1 MTFRQKLLLLFAATV
16 LLCVAVISA
25 SVYSTIRRRF
35 EQADQDRAN
44 AVAAQFRSEFGRRGL
59 EVSRKVESVAASE
72 TVQHIALE
80 MNRGAADSGGYV
92 GQAHTLAGQQ
102 HLDFLELVDY
112 RGAILSSAQWQA
124 KFGYPEAAISQTTI
138 SQATPPQAMP
148 AQTTL
153 AQATTPAPAVPAGAF
168 LKREELPDGA
178 TLGLFAVRV
187 ARVGEQPLYVIGGER
202 LDQGFLS
209 TLDIPTGTRVLL
221 YQNLDAKWNPKSLL
235 DLNGPA
241 AGVDQIAPLVAQ
253 VRDTLEESQRVIHWT
268 SDSADAEVFH
278 AIPLTGPIFSAT
290 IQGSLNQGSP
300 NQGSLNQ
307 SPRNQS
313 PANQSPA
320 NQQLMGVLLV
330 GSSRRP
336 LIELQRQIVSTA
348 MLVGGAGIF
357 VAVLASLWF
366 AARVTRPVV
375 SLAEAA
381 RRVAAGDLGAKV
393 EVESSDELGEL
404 AAAFN
409 RMTEDLV
416 QQKDRT
422 LQAERVAAWREL
434 ARRLAHELKNP
445 LFPLQVTVEN
455 LMRAKQKSP
464 EMFEEVFHEGTA
476 TLLAEI
482 NNLKTIIGRF
492 SEFSKMPQPQRRPTQ
507 VNDVV
512 RSVLRVFHAQLRDS
526 DRVTDRVTDKEKN
539 KIAVRIELAEALP
552 EISADPD
559 LLHRALQNLVLNAID
574 AMPQGGELAIRTRTL
589 DDRIELSVSDTG
601 SGLTQEECGR
611 LFTPYY
617 TTKQHGTGLGL
628 AIVQSVVSDHGGKI
642 SVQSTKE
649 KGTTFRIELPC
660 DFSAYSASL
669 R

>member
-1 MTFRQKLLLLFAATV
+1 MSFRKKLLLLFAATV

-25 SVYSTIRRRF
+25 SVYSTIRRSF
-35 EQADQDRAN
+35 ERADQDRAN
-44 AVAAQFRSEFGRRGL
+44 AVAAQFRSEFQRRGQ
-59 EVSRKVESVAASE
+59 EVARKVESVAAGE
-72 TVQHIALE
+72 TVQRIALD
-80 MNRGAADSGGYV
+80 MNRGAADSGDHV
-92 GQAHTLAGQQ
+92 SEARALAGQQ
-102 HLDFLELVDY
+102 QLDFLELVDS
-112 RGAILSSAQWQA
+112 RATILSSAQWEA
-124 KFGYPEAAISQTTI
+124 KFGYPEAAV
-138 SQATPPQAMP
+138 P
-148 AQTTL
+148 AAAGT
-153 AQATTPAPAVPAGAF
+153 AGAF
-168 LKREELPDGA
+168 LKREELPQGA

-241 AGVDQIAPLVAQ
+241 AGVDKIAPLVAK
-253 VRDTLEESQRVIHWT
+253 VRDTLQESQGVIRWT

-278 AIPLTGPIFSAT
+278 AIPLTGPVF
-290 IQGSLNQGSP
+290 NSP
-300 NQGSLNQ
+300 NQNSVNQ
-307 SPRNQS
+307 SAPNLNSANQNLTNQS
-313 PANQSPA
+313 TA
-320 NQQLMGVLLV
+320 NQQLLGVLLV

-336 LIELQRQIVSTA
+336 LIELQRQVVSTA
-348 MLVGGAGIF
+348 MLVGGVGIL
-357 VAVLASLWF
+357 VAVLTSLWF

-381 RRVAAGDLGAKV
+381 RRVAAGDLATKV

-404 AAAFN
+404 AASFN

-482 NNLKTIIGRF
+482 DNLKTIIGRF
-492 SEFSKMPQPQRRPTQ
+492 SEFSKMPQPQRQPTQ
-507 VNDVV
+507 VNEVV
-512 RSVLRVFHAQLRDS
+512 RSVLRVFHAQLRGNDN
-526 DRVTDRVTDKEKN
+526 DKEKN
-539 KIAVRIELAEALP
+539 QISVRTELAEALP

-574 AMPQGGELAIRTRTL
+574 AMPHGGALTIRTATL
-589 DDRIELSVSDTG
+589 GDRIEISVSDTG
-601 SGLTQEECGR
+601 SGLTPEECGR

-642 SVQSTKE
+642 SVASTKE
-649 KGTTFRIELPC
+649 KGTTFRIELPY
-660 DFSAYSASL
+660 DFSAFSASL

>member
-1 MTFRQKLLLLFAATV
+1 MSFRKKHLLLFAATV
-16 LLCVAVISA
+16 LLSVAVISA
-25 SVYSTIRRRF
+25 SVYSTIRRSF
-35 EQADQDRAN
+35 EQANQDRAN
-44 AVAAQFRSEFGRRGL
+44 AIAAQFRSEFKRRGSD
-59 EVSRKVESVAASE
+59 VVRKVESVAAGE
-72 TVQHIALE
+72 TVQRIALDL
-80 MNRGAADSGGYV
+80 NRGATDSGEYLSA
-92 GQAHTLAGQQ
+92 AHTLAGQQ
-102 HLDFLELVDY
+102 QLDFLELVDS
-112 RGAILSSAQWQA
+112 RATILSSAQWQA
-124 KFGYPEAAISQTTI
+124 KFGYPEAAIPP
-138 SQATPPQAMP
+138 AANPQA
-148 AQTTL
+148 AI
-153 AQATTPAPAVPAGAF
+153 APAGAF
-168 LKREELPDGA
+168 LKREELPEGA
-178 TLGLFAVRV
+178 TLGLFAVRA
-187 ARVGEQPLYVIGGER
+187 ARIGEQPLYVIGGER

-221 YQNLDAKWNPKSLL
+221 YQNLNAKWNPKSLL

-241 AGVDQIAPLVAQ
+241 AGADKIAPLAAQ
-253 VRDTLEESQRVIHWT
+253 VRDTLQESQGVIHWT
-268 SDSADAEVFH
+268 SDPADAEVFH
-278 AIPLTGPIFSAT
+278 AIPLTGPTLSAT
-290 IQGSLNQGSP
+290 SQTS
-300 NQGSLNQ
+300 
-307 SPRNQS
+307 
-313 PANQSPA
+313 ANQNGA

-336 LIELQRQIVSTA
+336 LIELERQVVSTA
-348 MLVGGAGIF
+348 MLVGGAGIL

-375 SLAEAA
+375 SLAAAA
-381 RRVAAGDLGAKV
+381 RRVAAGDLGTKV

-404 AAAFN
+404 AASFN

-422 LQAERVAAWREL
+422 LQVERVAAWREL

-492 SEFSKMPQPQRRPTQ
+492 SEFSRMPQPQRRPTQ

-512 RSVLRVFHAQLRDS
+512 HSVLRVFHAQLHNNELENN
-526 DRVTDRVTDKEKN
+526 DKD
-539 KIAVRIELAEALP
+539 KIAVRTELADALP

-574 AMPQGGELAIRTRTL
+574 AMPQGGELTIRTAILR
-589 DDRIELSVSDTG
+589 DRIEISVSDTG

-642 SVQSTKE
+642 AVESTKE
-649 KGTTFRIELPC
+649 KGTTFRIELSREPQPWQTGQN
-660 DFSAYSASL
+660 
-669 R
+669 

>member
-1 MTFRQKLLLLFAATV
+1 MSFRKKLLMLFAATV

-25 SVYSTIRRRF
+25 SVYSTIRRTF

-44 AVAAQFRSEFGRRGL
+44 AVAAQFRSEFQRRGL
-59 EVSRKVESVAASE
+59 EVARKVESVAASE

-80 MNRGAADSGGYV
+80 INRGATDFGDYV
-92 GQAHTLAGQQ
+92 SEARALASQQ
-102 HLDFLELVDY
+102 QLDFLELVDN
-112 RGAILSSAQWQA
+112 RGTILSSAQWQA
-124 KFGYPEAAISQTTI
+124 KFGYPEAAIS
-138 SQATPPQAMP
+138 AAD
-148 AQTTL
+148 L
-153 AQATTPAPAVPAGAF
+153 AGAF
-168 LKREELPDGA
+168 LKREELPEGA
-178 TLGLFAVRV
+178 TLGLFAVRI

-209 TLDIPTGTRVLL
+209 TLDIPAGTRVLL
-221 YQNLDAKWNPKSLL
+221 YQNLDKQWNPKSLL

-241 AGVDQIAPLVAQ
+241 AGVDKIAPLVGR
-253 VRDTLEESQRVIHWT
+253 VRDTMQELTGVIHWT
-268 SDSADAEVFH
+268 SDPADAEVFH

-290 IQGSLNQGSP
+290 
-300 NQGSLNQ
+300 NQ
-307 SPRNQS
+307 SSLNQS

-336 LIELQRQIVSTA
+336 LIELQRQVVSTA
-348 MLVGGAGIF
+348 MLVGGAGIL

-512 RSVLRVFHAQLRDS
+512 RSVLRVFQAQLRGN
-526 DRVTDRVTDKEKN
+526 DKEKN
-539 KIAVRIELAEALP
+539 QIAVHTALAEALP

-574 AMPQGGELAIRTRTL
+574 ALPQGGELAIRTRDL
-589 DDRIELSVSDTG
+589 GDRIELSVSDTG

-642 SVQSTKE
+642 SVESTKE
-649 KGTTFRIELPC
+649 KGTTFRIELLCEPQPWQTGQT
-660 DFSAYSASL
+660 
-669 R
+669 

>member
-1 MTFRQKLLLLFAATV
+1 MSFRKKLLLLFAATV

-25 SVYSTIRRRF
+25 SVYSTIRRSFVR
-35 EQADQDRAN
+35 ADQDRAN
-44 AVAAQFRSEFGRRGL
+44 AVAAQFRSEFQRRGS
-59 EVSRKVESVAASE
+59 EVARKVESVAASE
-72 TVQHIALE
+72 TVQRIALDI
-80 MNRGAADSGGYV
+80 NRGGTDLGEYV
-92 GQAHTLAGQQ
+92 SEARTLAGQQ
-102 HLDFLELVDY
+102 RLDFLELVESH
-112 RGAILSSAQWQA
+112 GIILSSAQWQA
-124 KFGYPEAAISQTTI
+124 KFGYPEGAISAAI
-138 SQATPPQAMP
+138 TPFAI
-148 AQTTL
+148 
-153 AQATTPAPAVPAGAF
+153 VPAGAF
-168 LKREELPDGA
+168 LKREELPDGP

-187 ARVGEQPLYVIGGER
+187 ARVGEQPLYMIGGER

-209 TLDIPTGTRVLL
+209 TLDIPAGTRVLL

-241 AGVDQIAPLVAQ
+241 AGVDQIAPLVAH
-253 VRDTLEESQRVIHWT
+253 VRDTLQESQGVIHWT
-268 SDSADAEVFH
+268 SDAADAEVFH
-278 AIPLTGPIFSAT
+278 AIPLIGPNVESTDQSA
-290 IQGSLNQGSP
+290 
-300 NQGSLNQ
+300 
-307 SPRNQS
+307 
-313 PANQSPA
+313 ANRR
-320 NQQLMGVLLV
+320 LMGVLLV

-336 LIELQRQIVSTA
+336 LVELQRQVISTA
-348 MLVGGAGIF
+348 MFVGSIGILA
-357 VAVLASLWF
+357 AVLASLWF

-375 SLAEAA
+375 SLAAAA

-404 AAAFN
+404 AASFN

-464 EMFEEVFHEGTA
+464 ELFEEIFHEGTA

-492 SEFSKMPQPQRRPTQ
+492 SEFSKMPQPQRRTTQ

-512 RSVLRVFHAQLRDS
+512 HSVLRVFHAQLRAN
-526 DRVTDRVTDKEKN
+526 DRANDKEKN
-539 KIAVRIELAEALP
+539 QISVHTKLADALP

-574 AMPQGGELAIRTRTL
+574 AMPQGGELTIRTEAAG
-589 DDRIELSVSDTG
+589 DRVMISVSDTG
-601 SGLTQEECGR
+601 SGLTPEECER

-642 SVQSTKE
+642 SVESTQE

>member
-1 MTFRQKLLLLFAATV
+1 MSFRKKLLLLFAATV

-25 SVYSTIRRRF
+25 SVYSTIRRSF
-35 EQADQDRAN
+35 EQANQDRAN
-44 AVAAQFRSEFGRRGL
+44 AVAAQFRSEFQRRGL
-59 EVSRKVESVAASE
+59 EVARKVESVAASE
-72 TVQHIALE
+72 TVQHIALD
-80 MNRGAADSGGYV
+80 MNRGVTDSGEYV
-92 GQAHTLAGQQ
+92 SEARTLAGQQ
-102 HLDFLELVDY
+102 QLDFLELVDN
-112 RGAILSSAQWQA
+112 RGTILSSAQWQA
-124 KFGYPEAAISQTTI
+124 KFGYPEAAI
-138 SQATPPQAMP
+138 P
-148 AQTTL
+148 
-153 AQATTPAPAVPAGAF
+153 QATTPADAVPAGAF

-209 TLDIPTGTRVLL
+209 TLDIPAGTRVLL

-235 DLNGPA
+235 DLNGAA
-241 AGVDQIAPLVAQ
+241 AGADEIAPLVAQ
-253 VRDTLEESQRVIHWT
+253 VRDTLQESQGVIHWT
-268 SDSADAEVFH
+268 SDSADAEAFH
-278 AIPLTGPIFSAT
+278 AIPLTGPIFSST
-290 IQGSLNQGSP
+290 NRSST
-300 NQGSLNQ
+300 NQ
-307 SPRNQS
+307 SATNQS
-313 PANQSPA
+313 SANQSGG

-336 LIELQRQIVSTA
+336 LIELQRQIISTA
-348 MLVGGAGIF
+348 MLVGSIGIL

-366 AARVTRPVV
+366 AARVSRPVV

-404 AAAFN
+404 AASFN

-464 EMFEEVFHEGTA
+464 EMFEEVFDEGTA

-512 RSVLRVFHAQLRDS
+512 GSVLRVFHAQLRGN
-526 DRVTDRVTDKEKN
+526 DKEKN
-539 KIAVRIELAEALP
+539 EITVHTALAESLP

-574 AMPQGGELAIRTRTL
+574 AMPKGGELTIRTATL
-589 DDRIELSVSDTG
+589 GDQVEISVSDTG

-628 AIVQSVVSDHGGKI
+628 AIVQSVVSDHGGTI
-642 SVQSTKE
+642 SVESTKE
-649 KGTTFRIELPC
+649 KGTTFRIELPLETRPWQ
-660 DFSAYSASL
+660 AGQN
-669 R
+669 

>member
-1 MTFRQKLLLLFAATV
+1 MSFRKKLLVLFAATI
-16 LLCVAVISA
+16 LLCVAVISG
-25 SVYSTIRRRF
+25 SVYNTLRRSF
-35 EQADQDRAN
+35 EQAYQDRAN
-44 AVAAQFRSEFGRRGL
+44 AVAAQFRSEFQRRGSD
-59 EVSRKVESVAASE
+59 VVRKVESVAAGE
-72 TVQHIALE
+72 TVQHIALD
-80 MNRGAADSGGYV
+80 MNRGATDASDYV
-92 GQAHTLAGQQ
+92 TEARTLAAQ
-102 HLDFLELVDY
+102 HQLDFLELVDN
-112 RGAILSSAQWQA
+112 RGTIVSSAQWQA
-124 KFGYPEAAISQTTI
+124 KFGYPEAVIP
-138 SQATPPQAMP
+138 QAT
-148 AQTTL
+148 
-153 AQATTPAPAVPAGAF
+153 APEVPVLPAGAF
-168 LKREELPDGA
+168 LKREELPNGP
-178 TLGLFAVRV
+178 TLGLFAIRAVP
-187 ARVGEQPLYVIGGER
+187 VGEQTLYVIGGER

-241 AGVDQIAPLVAQ
+241 AGADQTAPLIAK
-253 VRDTLEESQRVIHWT
+253 VRDTLQESQSMIQWT
-268 SDSADAEVFH
+268 SDPADAEVFH
-278 AIPLTGPIFSAT
+278 AIPLTGPIFRAGDENARNRSSA
-290 IQGSLNQGSP
+290 NE
-300 NQGSLNQ
+300 
-307 SPRNQS
+307 
-313 PANQSPA
+313 
-320 NQQLMGVLLV
+320 QLMGVLLV

-336 LIELQRQIVSTA
+336 LIELQRQIISTA
-348 MLVGGAGIF
+348 LLVGGIGVL

-375 SLAEAA
+375 SLANAA
-381 RRVAAGDLGAKV
+381 RLVAAGDLGAKV
-393 EVESSDELGEL
+393 DVESGDELGEL

-464 EMFEEVFHEGTA
+464 EMFEEVFDEGTT

-482 NNLKTIIGRF
+482 NNLKIIIGRF

-507 VNDVV
+507 VNEVV
-512 RSVLRVFHAQLRDS
+512 RSVLRVFHAQLQ
-526 DRVTDRVTDKEKN
+526 EKN
-539 KIAVRIELAEALP
+539 QISVHTELAVTIP
-552 EISADPD
+552 EISVDPD

-574 AMPQGGELAIRTRTL
+574 AMPQGGELTLRTGAL
-589 DDRIELSVSDTG
+589 GDHVEISVSDTG

-617 TTKQHGTGLGL
+617 TTKQQGTGLGL

-642 SVQSTKE
+642 SVESTQKR
-649 KGTTFRIELPC
+649 GTTFRIELPC
-660 DFSAYSASL
+660 EPRQWETGPA
-669 R
+669 

>member
-1 MTFRQKLLLLFAATV
+1 MSFRKKLLLLFAATV
-16 LLCVAVISA
+16 LLCVAVISI
-25 SVYSTIRRRF
+25 SVYSTIRRSF
-35 EQADQDRAN
+35 EQADQERAN
-44 AVAAQFRSEFGRRGL
+44 AVAAQFRSQFQQREL
-59 EVSRKVESVAASE
+59 EVARKVESVAASE
-72 TVQHIALE
+72 TVQHIALDL
-80 MNRGAADSGGYV
+80 NRGAGDPSDYV
-92 GQAHTLAGQQ
+92 SLARTLATQQ
-102 HLDFLELVDY
+102 QLDFLELVDNH
-112 RGAILSSAQWQA
+112 GSILSSAQWPA
-124 KFGYPEAAISQTTI
+124 KFGYPEAAISGTTI
-138 SQATPPQAMP
+138 SGAA
-148 AQTTL
+148 
-153 AQATTPAPAVPAGAF
+153 APSTAAF
-168 LKREELPDGA
+168 LKREDLPNDS

-187 ARVGEQPLYVIGGER
+187 APVGEQPLYVIGGER

-209 TLDIPTGTRVLL
+209 SLDIPARTRVLL
-221 YQNLDAKWNPKSLL
+221 YQNLDVKWNPRSLL

-241 AGVDQIAPLVAQ
+241 AGVDKIAPLVAK
-253 VRDTLEESQRVIHWT
+253 VRDTLQESQAVIHWT
-268 SDSADAEVFH
+268 SDPADAEVFH
-278 AIPLTGPIFSAT
+278 ALPLTGPVIT
-290 IQGSLNQGSP
+290 
-300 NQGSLNQ
+300 
-307 SPRNQS
+307 
-313 PANQSPA
+313 PANQAAPNQSSTDQGTPNPTAMNASA
-320 NQQLMGVLLV
+320 NRQLMGVLLV

-336 LIELQRQIVSTA
+336 LIELERQIISTA

-375 SLAEAA
+375 SLADAA
-381 RRVAAGDLGAKV
+381 RRVAAGDLSAKV

-409 RMTEDLV
+409 RMTEELV

-455 LMRAKQKSP
+455 LLRAKQKSP
-464 EMFEEVFHEGTA
+464 EMFEEVFHESTA

-482 NNLKTIIGRF
+482 NNLKIIIERF
-492 SEFSKMPQPQRRPTQ
+492 SEFSRMPQPQRKPTQ

-512 RSVLRVFHAQLRDS
+512 VSVLRVFQAQLQ
-526 DRVTDRVTDKEKN
+526 KN
-539 KIAVRIELAEALP
+539 NEIAVHTDLADPLP
-552 EISADPD
+552 EISADSD
-559 LLHRALQNLVLNAID
+559 LLYRALQNLVLNAID
-574 AMPQGGELAIRTRTL
+574 AMPQGGALTIRTAAL
-589 DDRIELSVSDTG
+589 GDRIELSVSDTG
-601 SGLTQEECGR
+601 SGLTSEECER

-642 SVQSTKE
+642 SVESAKE

-660 DFSAYSASL
+660 DFSAHSASL

>member
-1 MTFRQKLLLLFAATV
+1 
-16 LLCVAVISA
+16 
-25 SVYSTIRRRF
+25 
-35 EQADQDRAN
+35 
-44 AVAAQFRSEFGRRGL
+44 
-59 EVSRKVESVAASE
+59 
-72 TVQHIALE
+72 
-80 MNRGAADSGGYV
+80 
-92 GQAHTLAGQQ
+92 
-102 HLDFLELVDY
+102 
-112 RGAILSSAQWQA
+112 
-124 KFGYPEAAISQTTI
+124 
-138 SQATPPQAMP
+138 
-148 AQTTL
+148 
-153 AQATTPAPAVPAGAF
+153 
-168 LKREELPDGA
+168 
-178 TLGLFAVRV
+178 
-187 ARVGEQPLYVIGGER
+187 LYVIGGER

-209 TLDIPTGTRVLL
+209 TLDIPVGTRVLL
-221 YQNLDAKWNPKSLL
+221 YQNLDVKWNPQSLL

-241 AGVDQIAPLVAQ
+241 AGVDKIGPLVAKA
-253 VRDTLEESQRVIHWT
+253 RDTLQESQSAIHWT
-268 SDSADAEVFH
+268 ADPADAEVFH
-278 AIPLTGPIFSAT
+278 AIPLTGPVFGPTA
-290 IQGSLNQGSP
+290 QNG
-300 NQGSLNQ
+300 
-307 SPRNQS
+307 
-313 PANQSPA
+313 A
-320 NQQLMGVLLV
+320 QQALMGVLLV

-336 LIELQRQIVSTA
+336 LIELERQIVSTA
-348 MLVGGAGIF
+348 MLVGSAGILI
-357 VAVLASLWF
+357 AVLASLWF

-409 RMTEDLV
+409 RMTEDLA

-455 LMRAKQKSP
+455 LMRAKQKAP

-482 NNLKTIIGRF
+482 DNLKTIIGRF
-492 SEFSKMPQPQRRPTQ
+492 SEFSRMPQPQRRPTQ
-507 VNDVV
+507 LNDVV
-512 RSVLRVFHAQLRDS
+512 VSVLRVFHSQLRD
-526 DRVTDRVTDKEKN
+526 DDKQKN
-539 KIAVRIELAEALP
+539 QIAVHTELAEALP

-574 AMPQGGELAIRTRTL
+574 AMPQGGELTIRTATL
-589 DDRIELSVSDTG
+589 GDRIELSVSDTG
-601 SGLTQEECGR
+601 SGLTSEECER

-642 SVQSTKE
+642 SVASTKE

-660 DFSAYSASL
+660 DFSAHSASL

>member
-1 MTFRQKLLLLFAATV
+1 MSFRKKLLLLFAATV

-25 SVYSTIRRRF
+25 SVYSTIRRSF
-35 EQADQDRAN
+35 EQANQDRAN
-44 AVAAQFRSEFGRRGL
+44 AIAAQFRSEFQRRGS
-59 EVSRKVESVAASE
+59 EVVRKVESVAAGE
-72 TVQHIALE
+72 TVQHLALD
-80 MNRGAADSGGYV
+80 MNRSATDSGEYV
-92 GQAHTLAGQQ
+92 GAAHTLAGQQ
-102 HLDFLELVDY
+102 QLDFLELVDN
-112 RGAILSSAQWQA
+112 RGTILSSAQWQA
-124 KFGYPEAAISQTTI
+124 KFGYPEAAI
-138 SQATPPQAMP
+138 PE
-148 AQTTL
+148 
-153 AQATTPAPAVPAGAF
+153 ATTPQAAPAGAF
-168 LKREELPDGA
+168 LKREELPDGP
-178 TLGLFAVRV
+178 TLGLFAVHA

-221 YQNLDAKWNPKSLL
+221 YQNLDTKWNPKSLL

-241 AGVDQIAPLVAQ
+241 AGADKIAPLVAQ
-253 VRDTLEESQRVIHWT
+253 VRNTLQESESVIHWT
-268 SDSADAEVFH
+268 SDPADAEVFH
-278 AIPLTGPIFSAT
+278 AIPLTGPN
-290 IQGSLNQGSP
+290 LNAV
-300 NQGSLNQ
+300 NQ
-307 SPRNQS
+307 SA
-313 PANQSPA
+313 ANQTGA
-320 NQQLMGVLLV
+320 NQQLLGVLLV

-336 LIELQRQIVSTA
+336 LIELQRQVVSTA
-348 MLVGGAGIF
+348 MLVGGAGIL

-404 AAAFN
+404 AASFN

-476 TLLAEI
+476 TLLTEI

-492 SEFSKMPQPQRRPTQ
+492 SEFSRMPQPQRTPTQ

-512 RSVLRVFHAQLRDS
+512 RSVLRVFHAQLQDN
-526 DRVTDRVTDKEKN
+526 DKSQ
-539 KIAVRIELAEALP
+539 IAVRTELADALP

-574 AMPQGGELAIRTRTL
+574 AMTQGGELTIRTANL
-589 DDRIELSVSDTG
+589 GDRIEISVSDTG
-601 SGLTQEECGR
+601 SGLTPEECGR
-611 LFTPYY
+611 LFTAYY

-628 AIVQSVVSDHGGKI
+628 AIAQSVVSDHGGKI
-642 SVQSTKE
+642 SVESTKE
-649 KGTTFRIELPC
+649 KGTTFRIELP
-660 DFSAYSASL
+660 
-669 R
+669 REPRPWQTGQN

>member
-1 MTFRQKLLLLFAATV
+1 MSFRKKLLLLFAATV

-25 SVYSTIRRRF
+25 SVYSTIRRSF
-35 EQADQDRAN
+35 EQADRDRAN
-44 AVAAQFRSEFGRRGL
+44 AVAAQFRSEFQRRGS
-59 EVSRKVESVAASE
+59 EVERKVEAVAASE
-72 TVQHIALE
+72 PVQRLALDI
-80 MNRGAADSGGYV
+80 NRGATDSGEYV
-92 GQAHTLAGQQ
+92 GEARTLAGQQ
-102 HLDFLELVDY
+102 QLDFLELVDN
-112 RGAILSSAQWQA
+112 RGIILSSAQWQA
-124 KFGYPEAAISQTTI
+124 KFGYPEAAIP
-138 SQATPPQAMP
+138 QATIVQAPIP
-148 AQTTL
+148 A
-153 AQATTPAPAVPAGAF
+153 AAVPAGAF

-187 ARVGEQPLYVIGGER
+187 ARVGEQPLYVIGGKR

-209 TLDIPTGTRVLL
+209 TLDIPGGTRVLL

-241 AGVDQIAPLVAQ
+241 AGVDQFAPLVAR
-253 VRDTLEESQRVIHWT
+253 VRDTMQEFTGVIHWT

-278 AIPLTGPIFSAT
+278 AIPLTGPIFNAT
-290 IQGSLNQGSP
+290 NQNVASP
-300 NQGSLNQ
+300 DA
-307 SPRNQS
+307 
-313 PANQSPA
+313 ANQNGA

-336 LIELQRQIVSTA
+336 LIELQRQVISTA
-348 MLVGGAGIF
+348 MLVGGIGIL

-381 RRVAAGDLGAKV
+381 RRVAAGDLRV

-404 AAAFN
+404 AASFN

-416 QQKDRT
+416 EQKDRT

-464 EMFEEVFHEGTA
+464 EMFEEVFNEGTA

-482 NNLKTIIGRF
+482 DNLKTIIGRF
-492 SEFSKMPQPQRRPTQ
+492 SEFSKMPRPQRRSTQ
-507 VNDVV
+507 INDVV
-512 RSVLRVFHAQLRDS
+512 HSVLRVFHAQLQENNQIG
-526 DRVTDRVTDKEKN
+526 VHT
-539 KIAVRIELAEALP
+539 ELADALP

-574 AMPQGGELAIRTRTL
+574 AMPQGGELAIRTSTL
-589 DDRIELSVSDTG
+589 GDRIELSVSDTG

-642 SVQSTKE
+642 SVESTKE

-660 DFSAYSASL
+660 DFSAHSASL

>member
-1 MTFRQKLLLLFAATV
+1 MSFRKKLLLLFAATV

-25 SVYSTIRRRF
+25 SVYSTIRRSF
-35 EQADQDRAN
+35 DQADRDRAN
-44 AVAAQFRSEFGRRGL
+44 AVAAQFRSEFQRRGS
-59 EVSRKVESVAASE
+59 EVARKVESVAASE
-72 TVQHIALE
+72 SVQRMALDI
-80 MNRGAADSGGYV
+80 NRGATDTGGYV
-92 GQAHTLAGQQ
+92 GEAHTLAGQQ
-102 HLDFLELVDY
+102 QLDFLELVDS
-112 RGAILSSAQWQA
+112 RGTILSSAQWQA
-124 KFGYPEAAISQTTI
+124 KFGYPEVAIPQT
-138 SQATPPQAMP
+138 
-148 AQTTL
+148 
-153 AQATTPAPAVPAGAF
+153 AQATTPAATVPAGAF
-168 LKREELPDGA
+168 LKREELPDGPS
-178 TLGLFAVRV
+178 LGLFAVRV
-187 ARVGEQPLYVIGGER
+187 AHVGEQPLYVLGGER

-209 TLDIPTGTRVLL
+209 TLDIPAGTRVLL
-221 YQNLDAKWNPKSLL
+221 YQNLDAKWNPKSLF

-241 AGVDQIAPLVAQ
+241 AGVDKLAPLVAH
-253 VRDTLEESQRVIHWT
+253 VRDTLQESQEVIHWT
-268 SDSADAEVFH
+268 SDAADAEVFH
-278 AIPLTGPIFSAT
+278 AIPLTGPIFA
-290 IQGSLNQGSP
+290 GANQTG
-300 NQGSLNQ
+300 
-307 SPRNQS
+307 
-313 PANQSPA
+313 ANQSAPNQSAANQADA
-320 NQQLMGVLLV
+320 NQQLVGVLLV

-336 LIELQRQIVSTA
+336 LIELERQIISTA
-348 MLVGGAGIF
+348 MLVGGAGIV

-393 EVESSDELGEL
+393 DVESSDELGEL
-404 AAAFN
+404 ASSFN

-464 EMFEEVFHEGTA
+464 EMFEEVFQEGTA

-482 NNLKTIIGRF
+482 DNLKTIVGRF
-492 SEFSKMPQPQRRPTQ
+492 SEFSRMPQPQCQPTQ

-512 RSVLRVFHAQLRDS
+512 RSVLRVFHAQLR
-526 DRVTDRVTDKEKN
+526 VNDKEKN
-539 KIAVRIELAEALP
+539 QITVHTELADGLP
-552 EISADPD
+552 EMSVDPD
-559 LLHRALQNLVLNAID
+559 LLHRALQNLALNAID
-574 AMPQGGELAIRTRTL
+574 AMPQGGELTIRTANHG
-589 DDRIELSVSDTG
+589 DRIEISVSDTG

-642 SVQSTKE
+642 SVESKKE
-649 KGTTFRIELPC
+649 KGSTFRIELPC
-660 DFSAYSASL
+660 
-669 R
+669 

>member
-1 MTFRQKLLLLFAATV
+1 MSFRKKLLLLFVATI

-25 SVYSTIRRRF
+25 SVYSTLRRSF
-35 EQADQDRAN
+35 EQANRDRAN
-44 AVAAQFRSEFGRRGL
+44 AVAAQFRSEFQRTRA
-59 EVSRKVESVAASE
+59 EVVRKVEAVAASE
-72 TVQHIALE
+72 TVQHIALDL
-80 MNRGAADSGGYV
+80 NRVPNDSGQYV
-92 GQAHTLAGQQ
+92 SEASTLSSQQ
-102 HLDFLELVDY
+102 QLDFLELVDY
-112 RGAILSSAQWQA
+112 RGTILSSAQWQA
-124 KFGYPEAAISQTTI
+124 KFGYPEAAIP
-138 SQATPPQAMP
+138 QATNPQMANLPSAPPA
-148 AQTTL
+148 L
-153 AQATTPAPAVPAGAF
+153 PAGAF
-168 LKREELPDGA
+168 LKREELPDGP
-178 TLGLFAVRV
+178 TLGLFAIRA

-209 TLDIPTGTRVLL
+209 TLDIPAGTRVLL
-221 YQNLDAKWNPKSLL
+221 YQNLDTKWNPKTLL

-241 AGVDQIAPLVAQ
+241 AGADKIAPLAAR
-253 VRDTLEESQRVIHWT
+253 VRDTLQESQEVIPWT
-268 SDSADAEVFH
+268 SDPADAEVFH
-278 AIPLTGPIFSAT
+278 AIPLTGPN
-290 IQGSLNQGSP
+290 LNSV
-300 NQGSLNQ
+300 NKDA
-307 SPRNQS
+307 
-313 PANQSPA
+313 ANQDPA
-320 NQQLMGVLLV
+320 SQQLMGILLV

-336 LIELQRQIVSTA
+336 LIELQRQVVSTA
-348 MLVGGAGIF
+348 LLVGGAGIV

-366 AARVTRPVV
+366 GARVTRPVV
-375 SLAEAA
+375 SLVEAA

-393 EVESSDELGEL
+393 EVESGDELGEL
-404 AAAFN
+404 AASFN

-464 EMFEEVFHEGTA
+464 EIFEEVFHEGTA

-492 SEFSKMPQPQRRPTQ
+492 SEFSRMPQPQRQPTQ
-507 VNDVV
+507 VNEVV
-512 RSVLRVFHAQLRDS
+512 LSVLRVFQAQ
-526 DRVTDRVTDKEKN
+526 VQENQIVVHT
-539 KIAVRIELAEALP
+539 ALADALP
-552 EISADPD
+552 AISADPD

-574 AMPQGGELAIRTRTL
+574 AMPHGGELTIRTAAL
-589 DDRIELSVSDTG
+589 GDRIELSVADTG
-601 SGLTQEECGR
+601 AGLTQEECGR

-642 SVQSTKE
+642 SVESTKE
-649 KGTTFRIELPC
+649 KGSTFRIELPC
-660 DFSAYSASL
+660 DFSAHSASL

>member
-16 LLCVAVISA
+16 LVCVAVISA
-25 SVYSTIRRRF
+25 SVYSTIRRTF
-35 EQADQDRAN
+35 EQADQVRAN
-44 AVAAQFRSEFGRRGL
+44 AVAAQFRSEFQRRGL
-59 EVSRKVESVAASE
+59 EVARKVESVAASE
-72 TVQHIALE
+72 TVQHIALD
-80 MNRGAADSGGYV
+80 MSRGATDPGEYV
-92 GQAHTLAGQQ
+92 GEAHTLARQQ
-102 HLDFLELVDY
+102 QLDFLELVDD

-124 KFGYPEAAISQTTI
+124 KFGYPEAALP
-138 SQATPPQAMP
+138 QATP
-148 AQTTL
+148 
-153 AQATTPAPAVPAGAF
+153 PAPAVPAGAF

-202 LDQGFLS
+202 LDQGFLA
-209 TLDIPTGTRVLL
+209 TLDIPAGTRVLL
-221 YQNLDAKWNPKSLL
+221 YQNLDPGWNPKSLL

-253 VRDTLEESQRVIHWT
+253 VRDTLQESQRVIHWT

-290 IQGSLNQGSP
+290 NQGSL

-307 SPRNQS
+307 SPA
-313 PANQSPA
+313 ANQSPV

-336 LIELQRQIVSTA
+336 LIELQRRIVSTA

-381 RRVAAGDLGAKV
+381 RRVAAGDLNAKV

-455 LMRAKQKSP
+455 LVRAKQKSP

-492 SEFSKMPQPQRRPTQ
+492 SEFSKMPQPQRRPTH

-512 RSVLRVFHAQLRDS
+512 RSVLRVFQAQLQ
-526 DRVTDRVTDKEKN
+526 EKN
-539 KIAVRIELAEALP
+539 QIAVRTTLAEALP
-552 EISADPD
+552 EISADPE

-574 AMPQGGELAIRTRTL
+574 AMPQGGELAIRTRNL
-589 DDRIELSVSDTG
+589 GDRIELSVSDTG

-642 SVQSTKE
+642 SVESTKE
-649 KGTTFRIELPC
+649 KGTTFRIELPYEPQPWQ
-660 DFSAYSASL
+660 FGQI
-669 R
+669 

>member
-1 MTFRQKLLLLFAATV
+1 MSFRKKLLLLFAATV

-25 SVYSTIRRRF
+25 SVYSTIRRSF
-35 EQADQDRAN
+35 EQANQDRAN
-44 AVAAQFRSEFGRRGL
+44 AIAAQFRAEFQRRGS
-59 EVSRKVESVAASE
+59 EVVRKVDSVAAGE
-72 TVQHIALE
+72 TVQHLALD
-80 MNRGAADSGGYV
+80 MNRGVTDSGEYV
-92 GQAHTLAGQQ
+92 SAARTLAGQQ
-102 HLDFLELVDY
+102 QLDFLELVDY
-112 RGAILSSAQWQA
+112 RGTILSSAQWQA
-124 KFGYPEAAISQTTI
+124 KFGYPEAAIPQT
-138 SQATPPQAMP
+138 AA
-148 AQTTL
+148 A
-153 AQATTPAPAVPAGAF
+153 PAGAF

-178 TLGLFAVRV
+178 TLGLFALRA
-187 ARVGEQPLYVIGGER
+187 ARIGEQPLYVSGGER
-202 LDQGFLS
+202 LGQGFLS
-209 TLDIPTGTRVLL
+209 TLDLQTRNRVLL
-221 YQNLDAKWNPKSLL
+221 YQNLDTKWNPKSLL

-241 AGVDQIAPLVAQ
+241 AGADKIAPLVAQ
-253 VRDTLEESQRVIHWT
+253 VRDTLQESQGVIHWT
-268 SDSADAEVFH
+268 SDPADAEVFH
-278 AIPLTGPIFSAT
+278 AIPLTGPIFIPT
-290 IQGSLNQGSP
+290 
-300 NQGSLNQ
+300 
-307 SPRNQS
+307 NQS
-313 PANQSPA
+313 PANQRSANLTGA
-320 NQQLMGVLLV
+320 NQQLMAVLLV

-336 LIELQRQIVSTA
+336 LIELQRQVVSTA
-348 MLVGGAGIF
+348 VLVGGAGIL

-482 NNLKTIIGRF
+482 DNLKTIISRF

-512 RSVLRVFHAQLRDS
+512 RSVLRVFHAQLQ
-526 DRVTDRVTDKEKN
+526 EKN
-539 KIAVRIELAEALP
+539 QMKVRTELADSLP
-552 EISADPD
+552 DISADPD
-559 LLHRALQNLVLNAID
+559 LLHRALQNLTLNAID
-574 AMPQGGELAIRTRTL
+574 AMPQGGELTIRTGTL
-589 DDRIELSVSDTG
+589 GDRVEISVSDTG

-642 SVQSTKE
+642 SVESTKE
-649 KGTTFRIELPC
+649 KGTTFRIEL
-660 DFSAYSASL
+660 L
-669 R
+669 REPQPWQTGHN